1 MSEDDTAAKYTYRI
15 AWSVEDLSHVGTCLE
30 FPSLS
35 WLADSPEAA
44 LTGILHLVSDCVKD
58 MVASGEVCPPA
69 VIHRPADVLAVNSA
83 SSEEPP
89 MTAIAAHYD
98 DRIGQVVIEL
108 RCGVFLSFRPGV
120 VQGLE
125 GAQEADLKNIEI
137 SPRGLGIHF
146 PSLDADIHV
155 PSILQGHLGSQQ
167 WLKLHRGN
175 GSG

>member
-15 AWSVEDLSHVGTCLE
+15 AWSAEDLGHVGTCLE

-69 VIHRPADVLAVNSA
+69 VIHRPADVLAANTA
-83 SSEEPP
+83 SSEGHPI
-89 MTAIAAHYD
+89 TAIAVHYD

-108 RCGVFLSFRPGV
+108 RCGLLLSFRPRDV
-120 VQGLE
+120 EGLE
-125 GAQEADLKNIEI
+125 EAQEADLKDMKI
-137 SPRGLGIHF
+137 SPSGFGVHF
-146 PSLDADIHV
+146 PSLDADIYI
-155 PSILQGHLGSQQ
+155 PSLLQGHLGSQQ
-167 WLKLHRGN
+167 WLAKKSL
-175 GSG
+175 S

>member
-1 MSEDDTAAKYTYRI
+1 MNEDDIAARYTYRI
-15 AWSVEDLSHVGTCLE
+15 AWSEEDLSHVGTCLE

-35 WLADSPEAA
+35 WLADSPESA

-58 MVASGEVCPPA
+58 MAVSGEACPPVA
-69 VIHRPADVLAVNSA
+69 HSPLDVLTGNTAPSGR
-83 SSEEPP
+83 PL
-89 MTAIAAHYD
+89 MTAIAARYD
-98 DRIGQVVIEL
+98 DGIGQVVTEL

-146 PSLDADIHV
+146 PSLDADIHI

-167 WLKLHRGN
+167 WLKLHQGN